1 MQNKFSFYMQGD
13 EGGGKKKK
21 EEKRERLPGLGS
33 VVDGLAGHDGR
44 LT

>member
-21 EEKRERLPGLGS
+21 EEKGERLPGLGS
-33 VVDGLAGHDGR
+33 VTGGLAGHDGR